1 MQNINITPI
10 YLSIKLAIITTIIL
24 LLVSIPVAWWLSKT
38 KKKIIKAIIE
48 TFISLPLVLPPTIL
62 GFYLLLLFNHN
73 SMIGKTWF
81 YITGTNIA
89 FSFNGLII
97 GSCLYSIPF
106 TIQPIQI
113 AFEKIENKILDQARI
128 LKASKLDIFI
138 NIIFPLSK
146 KGIITAS
153 VLCFAHTLGEFGI
166 ILMIGGNIPEK
177 TQVISIA
184 IYEAVEE
191 LNYNLA
197 HKLSIIMLTISF
209 IILIILYMTN
219 FKKQ

>member
-1 MQNINITPI
+1 MTDINITPI
-10 YLSIKLAIITTIIL
+10 FLSIKLAIITTLIL
-24 LLVSIPVAWWLSKT
+24 LIIGIPIAWWLSKT
-38 KKKIIKAIIE
+38 EKKIIKALIE

-73 SMIGKTWF
+73 SIIGKSWF
-81 YITGTNIA
+81 YITGSNIA
-89 FSFNGLII
+89 FSFHGLVI
-97 GSCLYSIPF
+97 GSCLYSLPF
-106 TIQPIQI
+106 AIQPIQI
-113 AFEKIENKILDQARI
+113 AFEKISKKILDQARI

-138 NIIFPLSK
+138 NIIFPMSK

-153 VLCFAHTLGEFGI
+153 ILSFSHTLGEFGI

-177 TQVISIA
+177 TQVVSIA

-197 HKLSIIMLTISF
+197 HKLSIIMLTITF
-209 IILIILYMTN
+209 IILIILYITN
-219 FKKQ
+219 EKKK